1 MNKYNSMFIYHC
13 IRDIFTL
20 ACFPV
25 TLAFKVTVNWKC
37 ITIQKNHYT
46 FIIHHFT
53 DTETLKYYI
62 VTETFK
68 VQLRSEVTVPN
79 ERSYNN
85 NFCSYQW
92 MDISIMSNKNH
103 CKDIGNFLL
112 KFIDETKIL
121 NWEDFL
127 VQTISPI
134 MLKNLQILAIVQPLL
149 NIICFMRSY
158 D

>member
-1 MNKYNSMFIYHC
+1 
-13 IRDIFTL
+13 
-20 ACFPV
+20 
-25 TLAFKVTVNWKC
+25 
-37 ITIQKNHYT
+37 
-46 FIIHHFT
+46 
-53 DTETLKYYI
+53 
-62 VTETFK
+62 
-68 VQLRSEVTVPN
+68 
-79 ERSYNN
+79 
-85 NFCSYQW
+85 
-92 MDISIMSNKNH
+92 MSNKNH

-127 VQTISPI
+127 VQTINPI